1 MHQNLKMI
9 YRIIFILLILNQ
21 IAFGQNGFTISGV
34 VTSQGDPVPYTSI
47 FIENTALGSTSNV
60 DGYYEIKNVPDG
72 LYNIVASM
80 NGFKSIKRQATIK
93 SDATHNFNLEI
104 DLLDEIVITG
114 TRTFKRKNNAAVIVN
129 ILNSENL
136 NSLQA
141 CNLSDGL
148 KFQPGLRVET
158 DCQTCNYTQLRING
172 LGGGYS
178 QILINGRPIFSPLTG
193 LYGLEQIPTNMIER
207 IEVIRGGG
215 SSLYGSSAI
224 GGVVNVITKVP
235 KSNNFDFNY
244 TYQNING
251 GADDHIIS
259 GNTTVVSKSENAG
272 VSLFVNNRNRDLYD
286 HNDDGF
292 SELTSLKN
300 NAFGANFFFLPSE
313 NQKLEAS
320 FSKLNEYRYGG
331 EIKNGPVYLTQQAE
345 ERSHDVLMGSL
356 DYQINFN
363 NDNSSVIS
371 YFAGQQTDR
380 DHYTGIFPDET
391 EAILAHIT
399 NPPYGT
405 SNTTT
410 LQGGVQLN
418 HRLDDFL
425 NGSNVLTIGTEYLVD
440 DVLDVIDAYNYT
452 IDQTTKN
459 LGTFLQSD
467 WEITSKLNLLSGLR
481 MDSNNLVDDLILSPR
496 FSLLYK
502 SDSNLQF
509 RTTWSTG
516 FRAPQAFDTDLH
528 IAFAGGGVSRVTLAE
543 DLKEEYSNSFSASI
557 NYDKSTEDFIAG
569 FTLEGFYTKLEDAFY
584 LNPIGEDEFGQRFE
598 KQNGDAAVVQG
609 ITLEA
614 RANYNKKIQ
623 LETGL
628 TIQSS
633 KYNTAVETI
642 EGLDPKREFLRTPN
656 QYGFATLNFTP
667 NSRFNTNLN
676 YVYTGDMLIAHFAG
690 APEQSTNA
698 YKRTPSFHEFSFKS
712 SYQFDLNEMN
722 TGLEVFGGIK
732 NIFNAYQED
741 FDTGKNR
748 DSNYVYGPGTPR
760 TFFIGLRI
768 LSL

>member
-1 MHQNLKMI
+1 MI
-9 YRIIFILLILNQ
+9 QRIIFALLILNQ
-21 IAFGQNGFTISGV
+21 FLYGQKGYTISGI
-34 VTSQGDPVPYTSI
+34 VTSEGDPVPYTNVYLETTSYG
-47 FIENTALGSTSNV
+47 TVSNV
-60 DGYYEIKNVPDG
+60 EGYYEIKNIPEN
-72 LYNIVASM
+72 LYNVVASI
-80 NGFKSIKRQATIK
+80 NGFKTFKSQTAIKNDTIL
-93 SDATHNFNLEI
+93 NFNLEI

-114 TRTFKRKNNAAVIVN
+114 TRTFKRKNDAAVIVN

-136 NSLQA
+136 KAFQA

-207 IEVIRGGG
+207 VEVIRGGG

-259 GNTTVVSKSENAG
+259 GNATVVSKSENAG
-272 VSLFVNNRNRDLYD
+272 VSLFVNNRNREFYD
-286 HNDDGF
+286 YNDDNF
-292 SELTSLKN
+292 SELTKLKN
-300 NAFGANFFFLPSE
+300 NSFGANFFFLPSE

-320 FSKLNEYRYGG
+320 LSKLNEYRYGG
-331 EIKNGPVYLTQQAE
+331 EMENKPVYLALQAE
-345 ERSHDVLMGSL
+345 ERTHDVLMGSL

-363 NDNSSVIS
+363 HDNSSIIS
-371 YFAGQQTDR
+371 YFGGQQTDR
-380 DHYTGIFPDET
+380 DHYTGIFPDEA
-391 EAILAHIT
+391 EAIIEHIS

-405 SNTTT
+405 STTTT

-418 HRLDDFL
+418 HRLNDFL
-425 NGSNVLTIGTEYLVD
+425 NGSNVLTVGTEYLVD
-440 DVLDVIDAYNYT
+440 DVLDVIDSYNYK

-459 LGTFLQSD
+459 LGTFFQSD
-467 WEITSKLNLLSGLR
+467 WEITSKLNLLSGFR
-481 MDSNNLVDDLILSPR
+481 IDNNNLVDNLILSPR

-502 SDSNLQF
+502 SNSNFQF
-509 RTTWSTG
+509 RTSWSTG

-528 IAFAGGGVSRVTLAE
+528 IAFASGGVSRVTLAD
-543 DLKEEYSNSFSASI
+543 DLKEEYSNSFSGSV
-557 NYDKSTEDFIAG
+557 NYDKSTENFIAG
-569 FTLEGFYTKLEDAFY
+569 FTLEGFYTRLKDAFY

-598 KQNGDAAVVQG
+598 KQNGDTAVVRG
-609 ITLEA
+609 LTIEA
-614 RANYNKKIQ
+614 RANYNKKVQ
-623 LETGL
+623 LETGF
-628 TIQSS
+628 TVQTS
-633 KYNTAVETI
+633 KYDTGVETI

-667 NSRFNTNLN
+667 SAKFKTNLN
-676 YVYTGDMLIAHFAG
+676 YVFTGDMLIAHFAG
-690 APEQSTNA
+690 APEQLVNA
-698 YKRTPSFHEFSFKS
+698 YKRSPSFHEFSFKS
-712 SYQFDLNEMN
+712 SYQFDLNNLN

-748 DSNYVYGPGTPR
+748 DSNYVYGPGAPR

>member
-1 MHQNLKMI
+1 MHQNLRMI
-9 YRIIFILLILNQ
+9 YRIIFTLLILNQ
-21 IAFGQNGFTISGV
+21 FAFGQEGFTISGV
-34 VTSQGDPVPYTSI
+34 VTSQGDPIPYTSI
-47 FIENTALGSTSNV
+47 YLENSSHGTVSNI
-60 DGYYEIKNVPDG
+60 DGYYEIKNVPES

-80 NGFKSIKRQATIK
+80 NGFKSIKRQVTIK
-93 SDATHNFNLEI
+93 NDATHNFNLEI

-136 NSLQA
+136 NALQA

-292 SELTSLKN
+292 SELTTLKN

-371 YFAGQQTDR
+371 YFAGQQTNR

-528 IAFAGGGVSRVTLAE
+528 IAFAGGGVSRVTLAD

-557 NYDKSTEDFIAG
+557 NYDKSTENFIAG

-584 LNPIGEDEFGQRFE
+584 LNPIGKDEFGQRFE

-609 ITLEA
+609 VTLEA

-656 QYGFATLNFTP
+656 QYGYATLNFTP

-698 YKRTPSFHEFSFKS
+698 YKVTPSFHEFSFKS

-748 DSNYVYGPGTPR
+748 DSNYVYGPGIPR